1 MRNLSTNKQPSSL
14 DWSSVYRKMED
25 ILGDQFWQDIQ
36 KMMPVRYPNC
46 DLYETETVGI
56 VVVELP
62 GLQSAND
69 ITIKLQGNHLIIEGT
84 VPYTYPVEAK
94 RLKLKE
100 RFRGP
105 FSRSI
110 RLPFHYCE
118 DENISACYKNGL
130 LEIEIPKQHE
140 TTPISITFDE

>member
-1 MRNLSTNKQPSSL
+1 MKKQPSQL
-14 DWSSVYRKMED
+14 DWSSVHKKVED
-25 ILGDQFWQDIQ
+25 ILGDQFWKDIQ
-36 KMMPVRYPNC
+36 KMMPARYPNC
-46 DLYETETVGI
+46 DLYETETTGV

-62 GLQSAND
+62 GLQTAKD
-69 ITIKLQGNHLIIEGT
+69 ITIKLQGDHLIIEGT
-84 VPYTYPVEAK
+84 APYVYPVEAK
-94 RLKLKE
+94 ELKLKE

-110 RLPFHYCE
+110 RLPFQYSE
-118 DENISACYKNGL
+118 DQSISARYKNGL